1 VPTRHATAAGRSTV
15 RHARNLRRHHV
26 LRSVALILTAALA
39 FGAGGF
45 VTAYSRFQG
54 NIASADVTGLLG
66 TDRPT
71 SSALPD
77 PNDPSSGSPVTLL
90 LMGSDERDG
99 ANGAIGGSVEGMRS
113 DTTIVLHIS
122 ANRKR
127 VEAVSIPRDSHVK
140 IPACTMTN
148 GKTSKPQSE
157 RFNAA
162 FAIGADLGGDT
173 ASAAACTI
181 KTVESLTGVRVDGFV
196 VVDFVGFIRMV
207 DALGGVPICI
217 PNAMNS
223 PKAGLNLSAG
233 YQTLDGTTALAY
245 ARART
250 GTGVGD
256 GSDTNRIGR
265 QQQLLAA
272 TAREVFSKNLLT
284 DVGPLLKFLDAATSS
299 VTANPELASIA
310 NMAGLAFS
318 LKDIPSGNITF
329 MTVPFTSYPADTNQV
344 VWTSA
349 AATIWTNMASDRS
362 IVTAAAQTDSTTT
375 GTATNAPAGA
385 VSDIPTTTETKV
397 AGKEAFTPD
406 DVTAVCG

>member
-1 VPTRHATAAGRSTV
+1 M
-15 RHARNLRRHHV
+15 
-26 LRSVALILTAALA
+26 LRSVALTLTAVLA

-45 VTAYSRFQG
+45 ATAYSRFQG
-54 NIASADVTGLLG
+54 NIDSADVTGLLG
-66 TDRPT
+66 ADRPT
-71 SSALPD
+71 SSAAPD

-127 VEAVSIPRDSHVK
+127 VEAVSIPRDSHVQ

-148 GKTSKPQSE
+148 GKTSKPQSA

-162 FAIGADLGGDT
+162 FAIGADTGGDT
-173 ASAAACTI
+173 ASAAACAI
-181 KTVESLTGVRVDGFV
+181 KTVESLTGVRIDGFV

-217 PNAMNS
+217 PNAMDS
-223 PKAGLNLSAG
+223 PKAGLKLSAG
-233 YQTLDGTTALAY
+233 YQTLDGKTALAY

-284 DVGPLLKFLDAATSS
+284 DVGQLLRFLDAATSS
-299 VTANPELASIA
+299 VTANPELASIT

-329 MTVPFTSYPADTNQV
+329 MTVPFTSYRPDPNQV

-349 AATIWTNMASDRS
+349 AATIWANMASDRS
-362 IVTAAAQTDSTTT
+362 IVTAAAQTDSTSS
-375 GTATNAPAGA
+375 GTAADAPEGTSAGT
-385 VSDIPTTTETKV
+385 VSDTPTTAETKV